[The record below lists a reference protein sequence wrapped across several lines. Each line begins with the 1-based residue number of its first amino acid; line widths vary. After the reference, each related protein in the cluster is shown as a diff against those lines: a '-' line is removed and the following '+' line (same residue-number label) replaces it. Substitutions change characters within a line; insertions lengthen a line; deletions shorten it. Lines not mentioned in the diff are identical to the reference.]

1 MAVLTIP
8 DRSPLDMSFLKRFEV
23 WLLLLLAAGVAAFVL
38 LQSAPPDED
47 EPLITDTAPA
57 NTDGKPALLGLTL
70 ERDHGNAR
78 LDIDVRLTNPNA
90 RRLLLVAP
98 AVRLI
103 NAKGAEVPAF
113 ILPVEP
119 PPELP
124 PSTEATAKLRFW
136 LEQEDLAGKLT
147 LELVGTTLEVK
158 PDKAFDLEMLKNA
171 EPKRQPW

>member
-1 MAVLTIP
+1 
-8 DRSPLDMSFLKRFEV
+8 MSFLKRLEV
-23 WLLLLLAAGVAAFVL
+23 WLLLILAAALGAVVL
-38 LQSAPPDED
+38 VQSTVSDPD
-47 EPLITDTAPA
+47 EPLIIDAAPA
-57 NTDGKPALLGLTL
+57 KADGKPALLSLTI

-78 LDIDVRLTNPNA
+78 VDIDVRLTNPNA
-90 RRLLLVAP
+90 RRLLLVPP
-98 AVRLI
+98 AVRLL

-119 PPELP
+119 APELP

-136 LEQEDLAGKLT
+136 LEQEDLNGKLT

-158 PDKAFDLEMLKNA
+158 PDKAFDLETLKNA

>member
-1 MAVLTIP
+1 
-8 DRSPLDMSFLKRFEV
+8 MSFLKRLEV
-23 WLLLLLAAGVAAFVL
+23 WLLLILAAALGAFVL
-38 LQSAPPDED
+38 VQSTVSDPDEA
-47 EPLITDTAPA
+47 LITDAAPA
-57 NTDGKPALLGLTL
+57 NAEGKPALLGLTI

-98 AVRLI
+98 AVRLL

-158 PDKAFDLEMLKNA
+158 PDKAFDLETLKNA

>member
-1 MAVLTIP
+1 MAHTFRVLSVFR
-8 DRSPLDMSFLKRFEV
+8 RSGPFAHRNARLYVFFTVLYNARAYYPV
-23 WLLLLLAAGVAAFVL
+23 LAIFF
-38 LQSAPPDED
+38 
-47 EPLITDTAPA
+47 TD
-57 NTDGKPALLGLTL
+57 LGLTL

-98 AVRLI
+98 AVRLL

-158 PDKAFDLEMLKNA
+158 PDKAFDLESLKNA
-171 EPKRQPW
+171 EPKKQPW

>member
-1 MAVLTIP
+1 
-8 DRSPLDMSFLKRFEV
+8 MSFLKRLEV
-23 WLLLLLAAGVAAFVL
+23 WFLLILAAALGAFVL
-38 LQSAPPDED
+38 VQSTVSDPD
-47 EPLITDTAPA
+47 EPLITDTVPA
-57 NTDGKPALLGLTL
+57 KVDGKPALLGLTI

-90 RRLLLVAP
+90 RRLLLVP
-98 AVRLI
+98 PDVRLL

-158 PDKAFDLEMLKNA
+158 PDKAFDLETLKNA

>member
-1 MAVLTIP
+1 
-8 DRSPLDMSFLKRFEV
+8 MSFLKRFEV
-23 WLLLLLAAGVAAFVL
+23 WLLLILAAGAAAFVL
-38 LQSAPPDED
+38 LQSGAPDED
-47 EPLITDTAPA
+47 GPLVTDT
-57 NTDGKPALLGLTL
+57 TPALAKKEPTILGLTL

-90 RRLLLVAP
+90 RRLLLVPP
-98 AVRLI
+98 AVRLL

-147 LELVGTTLEVK
+147 LELVGTPLEVK
-158 PDKAFDLEMLKNA
+158 PDKAFDLETLKNA

>member
-1 MAVLTIP
+1 
-8 DRSPLDMSFLKRFEV
+8 MSFLKRLEV
-23 WLLLLLAAGVAAFVL
+23 WLLLILAAALGAFVL
-38 LQSAPPDED
+38 VQSTVSDPD
-47 EPLITDTAPA
+47 EPLITDTVPA
-57 NTDGKPALLGLTL
+57 KVDGKPALLGLTI

-90 RRLLLVAP
+90 RRLLLVPP
-98 AVRLI
+98 AVRLL
-103 NAKGAEVPAF
+103 NAKGTEVPAF

-158 PDKAFDLEMLKNA
+158 PDKAFDLETLKNA

>member
-1 MAVLTIP
+1 
-8 DRSPLDMSFLKRFEV
+8 MSFLKRLEV
-23 WLLLLLAAGVAAFVL
+23 WFLLILAAALGAFVL
-38 LQSAPPDED
+38 VQSTVSDPD
-47 EPLITDTAPA
+47 EPLITDTVPA
-57 NTDGKPALLGLTL
+57 KVDGKPALLGLTI

-90 RRLLLVAP
+90 RRLLLVPP
-98 AVRLI
+98 AVRLL
-103 NAKGAEVPAF
+103 NAKGTEVPAF

-158 PDKAFDLEMLKNA
+158 PDKAFDLETLKNA